1 MEKIREV
8 ITKMTLEDKI
18 KLCSGASFW
27 ESENM
32 EQYGI
37 PSFFMSDGPHGLRT
51 QKGESDHLGINQ
63 SEQSTCFP
71 TASASASSWN
81 PDLLY
86 EMGEAIGEEALHH
99 GVDVVLGPEIG
110 RASCRERV

>member
-1 MEKIREV
+1 MDKIKEV
-8 ITKMTLEDKI
+8 IAKMTLEDKI

-27 ESENM
+27 ESEKM

-51 QKGESDHLGINQ
+51 QKGESDHLGINK
-63 SEQSTCFP
+63 SEKATCFP

-81 PDLLY
+81 REFYDNIRRLRNTY
-86 EMGEAIGEEALHH
+86 RTI
-99 GVDVVLGPEIG
+99 PETYPQ
-110 RASCRERV
+110 

>member
-1 MEKIREV
+1 MTQIKEIMKE
-8 ITKMTLEDKI
+8 MTLDDKI

-27 ESENM
+27 ETEKM

-63 SEQSTCFP
+63 SEKSTHAPFEGLRCFFRFP
-71 TASASASSWN
+71 LAKNS
-81 PDLLY
+81 
-86 EMGEAIGEEALHH
+86 
-99 GVDVVLGPEIG
+99 
-110 RASCRERV
+110 